1 MKSKHIKGFSLA
13 EMLVYIGILAFLL
26 VVILNILSSLSKY
39 QRVFKASSSVQNSGV
54 LALERITRE
63 VRNATSI
70 DVDQSIFNTSLGV
83 LSLNSKDADDNDK
96 NIQFLISTSTIII
109 KENGEEIGPL
119 TLSNASVTSLKFFFL
134 NGSTTDAIK
143 TEITIE
149 SGTSTSYKS
158 SNFYTTTV
166 LRNSI

>member
-1 MKSKHIKGFSLA
+1 MA